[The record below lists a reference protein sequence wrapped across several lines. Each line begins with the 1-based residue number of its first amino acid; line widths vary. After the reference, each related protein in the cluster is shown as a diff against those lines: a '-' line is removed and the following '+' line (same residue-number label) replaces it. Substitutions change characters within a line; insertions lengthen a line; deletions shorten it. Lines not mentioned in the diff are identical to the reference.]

1 MTTTWTGSPVLS
13 AASINE
19 LRQAVDAAGG
29 SPDRWTGGSRLPEYT
44 TLTAEHILEIKRAI
58 QRLWDERGLGLIPN
72 WTLGVEPGDPIPGT
86 PLLLIRDQDIY
97 DLRKWFNHYETW
109 GDLRGVHWWKDTT
122 PAGNSVSAL
131 PKVGWNVELVYGVSN
146 SNGTYNGG
154 EVAKARRHC
163 VAARNYG
170 LVNIVRI
177 DWKGGSAVPTD
188 SNEYTAWK
196 NNFNQ
201 AVNALKDVA
210 TIFVVGN
217 EPTIEPEVTL
227 TENGKEVEHNGITST
242 QYADAFNSLYR
253 EKVAGVTYL
262 AAGPASCSVSNP
274 VVGDDEVDVDWLE
287 NASRVIMALDGWAL
301 HAYGAPYLDYAGKT
315 DDSDEKCNTATVDCP
330 IDRDIHKPQNSPL
343 TDTGDAGF
351 RRHMNFIDR
360 IRRRW
365 AAKPVYITETN
376 TSGYKANFQN
386 TDGDTSKLAPPSI
399 TYVAGWIQTTYQEI
413 RKYNRQSNTNR
424 YYYPRIMCLCWFVD
438 DHRNDDNWR
447 GFALSNG
454 ATYDMLGQARA
465 DFKASDTS
473 TGIEEIS
480 GRGRIPLE
488 VPDPRWPGVS
498 QLCPTTG

>member
-196 NNFNQ
+196 Q
-201 AVNALKDVA
+201 LQP
-210 TIFVVGN
+210 GC
-217 EPTIEPEVTL
+217 E
-227 TENGKEVEHNGITST
+227 
-242 QYADAFNSLYR
+242 R
-253 EKVAGVTYL
+253 
-262 AAGPASCSVSNP
+262 
-274 VVGDDEVDVDWLE
+274 LE
-287 NASRVIMALDGWAL
+287 
-301 HAYGAPYLDYAGKT
+301 
-315 DDSDEKCNTATVDCP
+315 
-330 IDRDIHKPQNSPL
+330 
-343 TDTGDAGF
+343 
-351 RRHMNFIDR
+351 
-360 IRRRW
+360 
-365 AAKPVYITETN
+365 
-376 TSGYKANFQN
+376 
-386 TDGDTSKLAPPSI
+386 
-399 TYVAGWIQTTYQEI
+399 
-413 RKYNRQSNTNR
+413 
-424 YYYPRIMCLCWFVD
+424 
-438 DHRNDDNWR
+438 
-447 GFALSNG
+447 
-454 ATYDMLGQARA
+454 
-465 DFKASDTS
+465 
-473 TGIEEIS
+473 
-480 GRGRIPLE
+480 GRGDHFRC
-488 VPDPRWPGVS
+488 W
-498 QLCPTTG
+498 Q